1 MKNSWKAIGLAACL
15 AVLLLLLCAL
25 PRRGQWLSLARD
37 PDLIRRFT
45 GWIDSIGSAGIPV
58 LLLFQIFQIVV
69 AILPGGLVELA
80 GGILYGP
87 FGGFAVALFGIL
99 LGTLCA
105 FWISRRFGEPLVRR
119 LVNGKQF
126 DRYKKLCASR
136 RFEAA
141 ALLFF
146 FLPGVPKDILIYTIG
161 CSGVLSRRFILH
173 ATLARIPSVAVSCF
187 AGSVAGKGDFL
198 LFTVI
203 YAAFLAAG
211 GIGTLVHRR
220 ILRRLEQKE
229 K

>member
-1 MKNSWKAIGLAACL
+1 M
-15 AVLLLLLCAL
+15 
-25 PRRGQWLSLARD
+25 
-37 PDLIRRFT
+37 
-45 GWIDSIGSAGIPV
+45 
-58 LLLFQIFQIVV
+58 
-69 AILPGGLVELA
+69 
-80 GGILYGP
+80 
-87 FGGFAVALFGIL
+87 
-99 LGTLCA
+99 
-105 FWISRRFGEPLVRR
+105 VRR
-119 LVNGKQF
+119 LVNGEQF

-141 ALLFF
+141 ALPFF

-211 GIGTLVHRR
+211 GIGALVHRR

>member
-25 PRRGQWLSLARD
+25 PRREQWLSLARD

-99 LGTLCA
+99 LGTL
-105 FWISRRFGEPLVRR
+105 
-119 LVNGKQF
+119 
-126 DRYKKLCASR
+126 
-136 RFEAA
+136 
-141 ALLFF
+141 
-146 FLPGVPKDILIYTIG
+146 
-161 CSGVLSRRFILH
+161 
-173 ATLARIPSVAVSCF
+173 
-187 AGSVAGKGDFL
+187 
-198 LFTVI
+198 
-203 YAAFLAAG
+203 
-211 GIGTLVHRR
+211 
-220 ILRRLEQKE
+220 
-229 K
+229 